1 MKKKFRLLVSF
12 LFVASIFILGCK
24 SEIQD
29 DSVAPADV
37 TELVIT
43 ASNGSVVLNW
53 KNPTD
58 PDFAGVQIAMS
69 PAEGTL
75 KNAVILGKDVI
86 SFDVSGITV
95 GKEYTFTVKAF
106 DESLNYSE
114 GAEATAT
121 VADTAD
127 YTAPAEVTELTVQA
141 ANGNAVLNW
150 KNPADTDFAGV
161 QIAMSPAEGTLKNA
175 VVLGKEVVSFDVS
188 GITIGKE
195 YTFTVKAFDESLNYS
210 EGVEAKVTV
219 ADTSDKTAPADVA
232 ELIATN
238 KDASVLLTWTD
249 ATDEDIY
256 GYEVTWNKNVPIN
269 RSAAMEANSMM
280 VAPGANGCY
289 ISNLTNG
296 TEYAFT
302 VKSVDTSGNK
312 STGVTKTIT
321 PEIIEKSPLQIALE
335 QNTTERTNQD
345 VVITVNATTDA
356 ASKIKKIFYVEGT
369 ESKIDTVLAGIDI
382 TESKEITATEND
394 ATFTVAVT
402 DTAGRR
408 ELAFITVDNID
419 KTAPSQVGNFS
430 AGYSCIAK
438 QISLSWINPVQSD
451 YDGTI
456 ISYYKTGSQDIN
468 TIECPKD
475 ASSYVIENI
484 EADDSEYT
492 IDIATKDDIGN
503 IGKAYTVKLQAV
515 QTVKIENISLDRT
528 HLDTIMENRDIKV
541 TISGSNFD
549 LITSLWVQVF
559 DGSSSVEL
567 NKNVSIDLEKNTAT
581 ATIKAPVPTTLTDE
595 GTIYTVNVIVDG
607 LPAID
612 AEANFVVSKPACVTF
627 IELSQSQLQVGS
639 EEKITA
645 TIKGFNFDIPSEIKV
660 KLFDSKDIE
669 YVQSTV
675 TVPFDEDFNATEFSV
690 DIPVPDVDGI
700 YRVVVSFDDINDYS
714 ATILQIYDS
723 PIIESITIPTAGI
736 SYGGNKVPVTI
747 IGKNFTAPGVESG
760 SFTGNGA
767 GITNFV
773 IKSDTKVIAEVICPY
788 ISGTTEVTVTCGET
802 SKTVDFKV
810 IETEKCFEI
819 GDIILTDGTKVSVK
833 DVETYTID
841 ENNKP
846 IGVIGALAYGG
857 GVGKIVGLQKSDVAL
872 EWAKYGTFGFETVF
886 EEIVCSVNN
895 CDDPFQ
901 INASTVTFTGDL
913 DGSDN
918 WDEICKVDPNGTQDA
933 ENNYPAF
940 NFANNYGTDVLVGTA
955 YETGWYLPSIAE
967 LCEVYKNK
975 DVIQTSLTIANGFIF
990 DDNGSRY
997 WSSSQSTDYNF
1008 YVYQVGFLYGSVN
1021 VSGYKSNVDH
1031 VFVLHALNAE

>member
-1 MKKKFRLLVSF
+1 MKKNFSLLVSF
-12 LFVASIFILGCK
+12 LFVASIFIFGCK
-24 SEIQD
+24 AEIQD

-43 ASNGSVVLNW
+43 ASNGS
-53 KNPTD
+53 
-58 PDFAGVQIAMS
+58 
-69 PAEGTL
+69 
-75 KNAVILGKDVI
+75 
-86 SFDVSGITV
+86 
-95 GKEYTFTVKAF
+95 
-106 DESLNYSE
+106 
-114 GAEATAT
+114 
-121 VADTAD
+121 
-127 YTAPAEVTELTVQA
+127 
-141 ANGNAVLNW
+141 AVLNW
-150 KNPADTDFAGV
+150 KNPADADFAGV
-161 QIAMSPAEGTLKNA
+161 QVAMSPAEGTLKNA
-175 VVLGKEVVSFDVS
+175 VVLGKDVVSLDVS

-210 EGVEAKVTV
+210 EGVEAKATV
-219 ADTSDKTAPADVA
+219 ADTSDKTAPANVT
-232 ELIATN
+232 ELTATN

-256 GYEVTWNKNVPIN
+256 GYEVTWNKKAPIN

-280 VAPGANGCY
+280 VAPGAKGCY

-312 STGVTKTIT
+312 SEGVTKTIT
-321 PEIIEKSPLQIALE
+321 PSIIEKSALQITLE
-335 QNTTERTNQD
+335 PNTTERTNQD
-345 VVITVNATTDA
+345 VVITVNATTDS
-356 ASKIKKIFYVEGT
+356 ASKIKKITYVEGT

-382 TESKEITATEND
+382 TESKEITATENT
-394 ATFTVAVT
+394 TFTVAVT

-408 ELAFITVDNID
+408 ELDFITVDNID

-503 IGKAYTVKLQAV
+503 IGNVYTVKLQAI
-515 QTVKIENISLDRT
+515 QTAKIENISLDRT
-528 HLDTIMENRDIKV
+528 HLDTIMENRDINV

-581 ATIKAPVPTTLTDE
+581 ATIKAPVPTTPTDE

-607 LPAID
+607 LSGID
-612 AEANFVVSKPACVTF
+612 AEANFVVSKPADVT
-627 IELSQSQLQVGS
+627 EVVLSQNQLQVGS

-675 TVPFDEDFNATEFSV
+675 TVPFEGDFNATEFSV

-700 YRVVVSFDDINDYS
+700 YKVVVSFDNVNDYS
-714 ATILQIYDS
+714 ATTLQIYDS
-723 PIIESITIPTAGI
+723 PTIESITIPTAGI
-736 SYGGNKVPVTI
+736 SYGGNKVPITI
-747 IGKNFTAPGVESG
+747 IGKNFTAPGVDSG

-773 IKSDTKVIAEVICPY
+773 IKSDTKVVAEVICPY
-788 ISGTTEVTVTCGET
+788 VSGITEVIVDCGET

-810 IETEKCFEI
+810 VELEKCFEI
-819 GDIILTDGTKVSVK
+819 GDIILTDGTKVSVN

-857 GVGKIVGLQKSDVAL
+857 GVGKIVGLQKSAVAL
-872 EWAKYGTFGFETVF
+872 EWAKVGTIGEQTLF
-886 EEIVCSVNN
+886 EEIICIASDSNDYVNN
-895 CDDPFQ
+895 
-901 INASTVTFTGDL
+901 VTFTGDL

-918 WDEICKVDPNGTQDA
+918 WEEICKVDPVGTPDA
-933 ENNYPAF
+933 ANNYPAF
-940 NFANNYGTDVLVGTA
+940 NFALSYGTTSGLIGTD
-955 YETGWYLPSIAE
+955 YVNGWYVPSVAE
-967 LCEVYKNK
+967 VCEVSKNK
-975 DVIQTSLTIANGFIF
+975 DVIQNSLTIARGFIF
-990 DDNGSRY
+990 GFERY
-997 WSSSQSTDYNF
+997 QTSSQINDDFF
-1008 YVYQVGFLYGSVN
+1008 YDRVFEVIFDDMD
-1021 VSGYKSNVDH
+1021 GYEDSLAHNLKGNGRV
-1031 VFVLHALNAE
+1031 VFVMQALNAK

>member
-1 MKKKFRLLVSF
+1 MKKKLGRLYFF

-43 ASNGSVVLNW
+43 ASNGSAVLNW

-58 PDFAGVQIAMS
+58 A
-69 PAEGTL
+69 
-75 KNAVILGKDVI
+75 
-86 SFDVSGITV
+86 
-95 GKEYTFTVKAF
+95 
-106 DESLNYSE
+106 
-114 GAEATAT
+114 
-121 VADTAD
+121 
-127 YTAPAEVTELTVQA
+127 
-141 ANGNAVLNW
+141 
-150 KNPADTDFAGV
+150 DFAGV

-175 VVLGKEVVSFDVS
+175 VVLGKEVTSFDVS
-188 GITIGKE
+188 GLENGKE

-210 EGVEAKVTV
+210 EGTEAKATV
-219 ADTSDKTAPADVA
+219 ADTSDKIAPADVT
-232 ELIATN
+232 ELTAIN

-256 GYEVTWNKNVPIN
+256 GYEVTWNKNAPIN
-269 RSAAMEANSMM
+269 RSAAMESNSMM
-280 VAPGANGCY
+280 VAPGAKGCY

-296 TEYAFT
+296 TEYTFT
-302 VKSVDTSGNK
+302 VKTVDTSGNK
-312 STGVTKTIT
+312 SAGVTKTIT
-321 PEIIEKSPLQIALE
+321 PSIIEKTILQITLE
-335 QNTTERTNQD
+335 SNTTERTNKD

-356 ASKIKKIFYVEGT
+356 ASKIKKITYIEGT
-369 ESKIDTVLAGIDI
+369 ESKIDTVLAGTNI
-382 TESKEITATEND
+382 TETKEITATENT
-394 ATFTVAVT
+394 TFTVAVT

-492 IDIATKDDIGN
+492 IDISTKDDIGN
-503 IGKAYTVKLQAV
+503 IGNVYTVKLQAI

-528 HLDTIMENRDIKV
+528 HLDTIMDNRDIKV

-581 ATIKAPVPTTLTDE
+581 ATIKAPVPTTPTDE

-607 LPAID
+607 LSGID
-612 AEANFVVSKPACVTF
+612 AEANFVVSKPADVT
-627 IELSQSQLQVGS
+627 EVVLSQNQLQVGS

-675 TVPFDEDFNATEFSV
+675 TVPFEDDFNATEFSV

-714 ATILQIYDS
+714 STTLQIYDS
-723 PIIESITIPTAGI
+723 PIIESITIPTAGV
-736 SYGGNKVPVTI
+736 SFGGNRVPVTI

-810 IETEKCFEI
+810 VETEKCFEI
-819 GDIILTDGTKVSVK
+819 GDIILTDGTKVSVN

-846 IGVIGALAYGG
+846 IGVIASTAYGN
-857 GVGKIVGLQKSDVAL
+857 GVGKAVGLQKSSSAL
-872 EWAKYGTFGFETVF
+872 EWAPEDTTGYNTVF
-886 EEIVCSVNN
+886 TNIVCTPS
-895 CDDPFQ
+895 Q
-901 INASTVTFTGDL
+901 EGSGAALTATFTGDI

-918 WDEICKVDPNGTQDA
+918 WEYICSIDPEGTRDPA
-933 ENNYPAF
+933 NNYPAF
-940 NFANNYGTDVLVGTA
+940 NFALTYGTQAGLTETD
-955 YETGWYLPSIAE
+955 YENGWYVPSVAE
-967 LCEVYKNK
+967 LCDVYTNKEV
-975 DVIQTSLTIANGFIF
+975 VQTSLNAAGGFTL
-990 DDNGSRY
+990 GTSHY
-997 WSSSQSTDYNF
+997 WSSSQHASYYFDNTVYPVNF
-1008 YVYQVGFLYGSVN
+1008 DYGSVN
-1021 VSGYKSNVDH
+1021 YYGKNSQLN